1 MQKELEYLII
11 NYSAKDLE
19 YIDELLEYVDNASE
33 KIVKWFGFKDFGAK
47 PVVTIFGGTQEFY
60 QAILDYKP
68 EEKIYDWISGYAFK
82 KDGVNIIYTLSVEGL
97 LQTAHKNANVLEL
110 ERLIIHEFS
119 HSCQQKIKN
128 SSTAIWLLEG
138 MAGFLAGQYN
148 NDTDEI
154 TTSLDNMLENHDG
167 KSKYSDY
174 KKMFIYVYE
183 AYGKEYCLSLL
194 ENKKLAYNVTP
205 KLYEE
210 ALNYYKE
217 TLKR

>member
-1 MQKELEYLII
+1 MQKELKYLII

-47 PVVTIFGGTQEFY
+47 PVVTIFGGTKEFY

-82 KDGVNIIYTLSVEGL
+82 KDGINIIYTLSVEGL
-97 LQTAHKNANVLEL
+97 LQTAHKNANVLKL

-154 TTSLDNMLENHDG
+154 KTVENGERIAQLVIMPYLSVQFIETDSLDETERGAGGFGSTG
-167 KSKYSDY
+167 K
-174 KKMFIYVYE
+174 
-183 AYGKEYCLSLL
+183 
-194 ENKKLAYNVTP
+194 
-205 KLYEE
+205 
-210 ALNYYKE
+210 
-217 TLKR
+217 

>member
-1 MQKELEYLII
+1 MQKELKYLII

-47 PVVTIFGGTQEFY
+47 PIVTIFGGTKEFY

-68 EEKIYDWISGYAFK
+68 EENIYDWISGYAFK

-128 SSTAIWLLEG
+128 SSNAIWLLEG
-138 MAGFLAGQYN
+138 MACYFAGQYSSN
-148 NDTDEI
+148 QRPV
-154 TTSLDNMLENHDG
+154 TTSLEEVFDNKNG
-167 KSKYSDY
+167 QGKYSDY
-174 KKMFIYVYE
+174 KKMFGYVYE
-183 AYGKEYCLSLL
+183 TYGRDYCLELL
-194 ENKKLAYNVTP
+194 TNRKKAYLETP
-205 KLYEE
+205 RLYGE
-210 ALNYYKE
+210 AVNYYKE